1 MRSNYTGLGSIKT
14 LETHFSKMILIR
26 EHKVVRMLDLK
37 GKKQTNIPQMECL
50 GIVTENMNTQKK
62 QS

>member
-1 MRSNYTGLGSIKT
+1 
-14 LETHFSKMILIR
+14 MILIR
-26 EHKVVRMLDLK
+26 EHKVVKMLDLK
-37 GKKQTNIPQMECL
+37 GKKQTNVPEMERL